1 MIKATNIVWDVDWPE
16 SENQYYGLRQEVF
29 LSPNEIEESNA
40 NEENIAKY
48 LRDKYGYPV
57 KSFSLITV
65 EDLGRMTFGLTKRED
80 GNYDVDIIFEDAFHV
95 YADQRENISLDNIGN
110 ISRELV
116 DCFSGKQEEQ
126 CQDDFERNMLDFLG
140 VLKEFEQ

>member
-1 MIKATNIVWDVDWPE
+1 MLKATNIVWDVDWPE

-40 NEENIAKY
+40 NEEKIAKY

-110 ISRELV
+110 ISRET
-116 DCFSGKQEEQ
+116 C
-126 CQDDFERNMLDFLG
+126 
-140 VLKEFEQ
+140 

>member
-1 MIKATNIVWDVDWPE
+1 M
-16 SENQYYGLRQEVF
+16 
-29 LSPNEIEESNA
+29 SPIEIGESNA
-40 NEENIAKY
+40 NEEKIAKY
-48 LRDKYGYPV
+48 LQDIYGYPV

-80 GNYDVDIIFEDAFHV
+80 GNYDVDIIFEDALHV

-116 DCFSGKQEEQ
+116 NCFSEKQEEQ
-126 CQDDFERNMLDFLG
+126 CQDDFERNMLDFLD
-140 VLKEFEQ
+140 VLNELSRKK